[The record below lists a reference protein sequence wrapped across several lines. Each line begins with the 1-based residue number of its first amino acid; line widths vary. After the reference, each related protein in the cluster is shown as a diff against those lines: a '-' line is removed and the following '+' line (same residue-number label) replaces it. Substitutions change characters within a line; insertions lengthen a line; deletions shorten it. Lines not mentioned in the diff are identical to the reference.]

1 MPLLDQLARLI
12 LHPVAQ
18 AGAVLVTR
26 YATAGQAGARAD
38 ARRQE
43 IVETLKKDYGF
54 TGLSPGPGPLLND
67 PVGEELAR
75 ASALLDEAWRFAS
88 RSGPGHPEVRPRL
101 DKAAECL
108 LKAERFY
115 LTPAQK
121 AQLPPERQE
130 LARQIAPRI
139 AAVRQVLVN
148 RTGGLQGLE
157 ASAAEAAN
165 LVSAWGQGAP
175 SGIPAP
181 ALLPPPA
188 AVPKAPDTGCVPCA
202 RSHLTQVAAEL
213 EEAAKAPPAQR
224 QAWLTDAAKQ
234 LLALEEF
241 DWTPEK
247 VAASDP
253 AVQRLISRYQPEVQA
268 LRQELMSGVD
278 QAKLSDLATRA
289 RDLQRRF
296 NADAGRVKTVVDR
309 AFDQALR

>member
-1 MPLLDQLARLI
+1 MPLIDQLARLI
-12 LHPVAQ
+12 LNPVVQ

-26 YATAGQAGARAD
+26 YATASQAAARAD
-38 ARRQE
+38 ARRRE
-43 IVETLKKDYGF
+43 VVETLKQNYGF
-54 TGLSPGPGPLLND
+54 AGPSPGPGPVLND

-75 ASALLDEAWRFAS
+75 ASAVLDEAARFAL
-88 RSGPGHPEVRPRL
+88 RHGTGHPEVVPRL
-101 DKAAECL
+101 ERAAEHL

-115 LTPAQK
+115 LTPAQR

-148 RTGGLQGLE
+148 RMGDARGLE

-165 LVSAWGQGAP
+165 LVSAWGQGALL
-175 SGIPAP
+175 GNPATTP
-181 ALLPPPA
+181 LPPPA
-188 AVPKAPDTGCVPCA
+188 AVPKAPDVGCIPCA

-213 EEAAKAPPAQR
+213 EEAAKNPAQS
-224 QAWLTDAAKQ
+224 QAWVTDAAKQ

-247 VAASDP
+247 IAASDP
-253 AVQRLISRYQPEVQA
+253 QVQAVIRRYQPEVQA
-268 LRQELMSGVD
+268 LRQELLSGVSPE
-278 QAKLSDLATRA
+278 KFPHLAARA

-296 NADAGRVKTVVDR
+296 NADADKTTR
-309 AFDQALR
+309 G